1 MNETEAKRLRQ
12 IVEAVRAVTSWKG
25 TKVVDENDYGLC
37 FPVSMVE
44 RMMTFGPSE
53 VKLYVYLRLL
63 AKKHPTITKDGV
75 EIWPSQQ
82 TMAQVVGMSERTVR
96 NALAGLE
103 ENGAILVH
111 RSGVAERDR
120 GQNFYLLKRWPF

>member
-1 MNETEAKRLRQ
+1 MNETEAKKLRQ
-12 IVEAVRAVTSWKG
+12 IVEAVRAVTPWKG

-44 RMMTFGPSE
+44 RMMTFGPAE

-63 AKKHPTITKDGV
+63 AKKHPTVTKDGI

-82 TMAQVVGMSERTVR
+82 TMAQAVGMSERSVR
-96 NALAGLE
+96 NALACLE
-103 ENGAILVH
+103 KEHAVLAF
-111 RSGVAERDR
+111 RSGVAERGR
-120 GQNFYLLKRWPF
+120 GQNFYLLKKWPF